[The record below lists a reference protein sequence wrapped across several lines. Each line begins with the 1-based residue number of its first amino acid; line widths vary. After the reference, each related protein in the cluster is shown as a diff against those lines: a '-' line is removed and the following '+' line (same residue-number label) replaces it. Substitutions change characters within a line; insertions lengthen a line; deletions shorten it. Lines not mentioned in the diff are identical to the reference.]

1 MFQST
6 HPRRVWRK
14 STLRAVSIGNVS
26 IHTPTKGVTYGWC
39 WSKRRV
45 FVSIH
50 TPTKGVT
57 GSRHQVCF
65 FTSVSIHTP
74 TKGVTAVYDILNGK
88 VLFQSTHPRRVWHD
102 YKGYRWKYA
111 SFNPHTHEGCDFGK
125 HNTNKTNDMFQSTHP
140 RRVWQTYGYA
150 PRYVELFQSTHPRR
164 VWLDASV
171 SLQKSQEFQSTH
183 PRRVWRLVVNR
194 GLMRIVFQSTHPRR
208 VWLVDTMAL

>member
-74 TKGVTAVYDILNGK
+74 TKGVTYLIPIRFIGCKVSIHTPTKGVTGK
-88 VLFQSTHPRRVWHD
+88 SPAIRSSSQ
-102 YKGYRWKYA
+102 
-111 SFNPHTHEGCDFGK
+111 
-125 HNTNKTNDMFQSTHP
+125 
-140 RRVWQTYGYA
+140 
-150 PRYVELFQSTHPRR
+150 FQSTHPRR
-164 VWLDASV
+164 VWLYDYLACFLASC
-171 SLQKSQEFQSTH
+171 FNPHTH
-183 PRRVWRLVVNR
+183 EGCDRTGILSRRC
-194 GLMRIVFQSTHPRR
+194 F
-208 VWLVDTMAL
+208 